1 MFDSAWHYGVFQRN
15 GCLSSDWCVVCDQV
29 YAVKKLDSSSSLI
42 QNEQDFL
49 GILLGMA
56 RLRHA
61 NITELVGYCAE
72 HGQRLLVYQYVN
84 RGTLN
89 DMLHTNDENTKRL
102 TWNARV
108 KIALGAARAL
118 E

>member
-1 MFDSAWHYGVFQRN
+1 MLELARDYTRRMGAQLPNGVIC
-15 GCLSSDWCVVCDQV
+15 GQV
-29 YAVKKLDSSSSLI
+29 YAVKKLESSSPLV

-49 GILLGMA
+49 GILLNMA
-56 RLRHA
+56 RLRHG
-61 NITELVGYCAE
+61 NITELIGYCAE
-72 HGQRLLVYQYVN
+72 HGQRLLVYQYVSQ
-84 RGTLN
+84 GTLN
-89 DMLHTNDENTKRL
+89 DMLHTNDETTSRL

>member
-1 MFDSAWHYGVFQRN
+1 M
-15 GCLSSDWCVVCDQV
+15 
-29 YAVKKLDSSSSLI
+29 KKLDTSSPLV

-49 GILLGMA
+49 GILSGMA
-56 RLRHA
+56 RLHHG

-72 HGQRLLVYQYVN
+72 HGQRLLVYEYVS